1 MAMQVKLMGV
11 AISVSMELAGASVII
26 GALAGSMTT
35 EDRMLNYKS
44 IDVRSLSI

>member
-1 MAMQVKLMGV
+1 MAMQVKFMGE
-11 AISVSMELAGASVII
+11 AISVSVVLAGALVII

-44 IDVRSLSI
+44 IDFRNLSI

>member
-11 AISVSMELAGASVII
+11 AISVSMVLAGALVII

-35 EDRMLNYKS
+35 EDRTLNYKS
-44 IDVRSLSI
+44 IDFRNLCI